1 MRYSRQARYEST
13 LPDEKSFITGNIHTA
28 PAMIIIIPNMLL
40 PFSESSPAT
49 VTLAF
54 FTSKY
59 ARTLITAADIISS
72 TFSTVLNASQPLA
85 YRSEGYSV
93 QETSCMDSH
102 YSEYNG
108 RNRLHGDSFY
118 ERKTF
123 HYYAFQLF
131 LRYNQRSSR
140 AI

>member
-1 MRYSRQARYEST
+1 MPPIRYAIQQASEVMVVNPT

-40 PFSESSPAT
+40 PFSESSPAA
-49 VTLAF
+49 VTFAF

-93 QETSCMDSH
+93 QDISCMILITVRTTAETAPARTAFLS
-102 YSEYNG
+102 
-108 RNRLHGDSFY
+108 
-118 ERKTF
+118 ERKPFIITPF
-123 HYYAFQLF
+123 
-131 LRYNQRSSR
+131 NCS
-140 AI
+140 